1 MVKIAAID
9 CGSNST
15 RLLIADVSSGS
26 LSPLYKTHQ
35 VTKTSEGVEADNNI
49 SQDAKNRLIKT
60 LRGYLKKINSENVDQ
75 IIITGTAVFRDADN
89 SEVVIEEIRKKLDLE
104 IQIIS
109 GEEEGFLTSLG
120 VLSSSNIKDNFF
132 IVDIGGRSTEL
143 IYDINNRTQVN
154 SLDIGVVSLRER
166 SLTGNPLD
174 QSEILKANEI
184 INQSL
189 NVQISSDKAYMIGV
203 AGTFTSIASIFLGQQ
218 KYDEEEIHMIT
229 LSSDWVS
236 DFSSRLNKMSEAQ
249 IISNFPS
256 LDPKRAKTLSAGVL
270 IVTNIMKKFKFDELK
285 VSKSD
290 ILEGLILKNY

>member
-15 RLLIADVSSGS
+15 RLLIADVSSGT

-60 LRGYLKKINSENVDQ
+60 LRGYLKKINTENVDQ

-154 SLDIGVVSLRER
+154 SLDHWSSL
-166 SLTGNPLD
+166 
-174 QSEILKANEI
+174 I
-184 INQSL
+184 
-189 NVQISSDKAYMIGV
+189 
-203 AGTFTSIASIFLGQQ
+203 
-218 KYDEEEIHMIT
+218 
-229 LSSDWVS
+229 
-236 DFSSRLNKMSEAQ
+236 
-249 IISNFPS
+249 
-256 LDPKRAKTLSAGVL
+256 KRA
-270 IVTNIMKKFKFDELK
+270 ITN
-285 VSKSD
+285 
-290 ILEGLILKNY
+290 

>member
-1 MVKIAAID
+1 M
-9 CGSNST
+9 
-15 RLLIADVSSGS
+15 
-26 LSPLYKTHQ
+26 
-35 VTKTSEGVEADNNI
+35 
-49 SQDAKNRLIKT
+49 
-60 LRGYLKKINSENVDQ
+60 DQ

-89 SEVVIEEIRKKLDLE
+89 SEAVIEEIRKKLDLE

-166 SLTGNPLD
+166 SLTENPLD

-203 AGTFTSIASIFLGQQ
+203 AGTFTSIASIFLGQK

-236 DFSSRLNKMSEAQ
+236 DFSSRLNKM
-249 IISNFPS
+249 
-256 LDPKRAKTLSAGVL
+256 
-270 IVTNIMKKFKFDELK
+270 
-285 VSKSD
+285 
-290 ILEGLILKNY
+290 